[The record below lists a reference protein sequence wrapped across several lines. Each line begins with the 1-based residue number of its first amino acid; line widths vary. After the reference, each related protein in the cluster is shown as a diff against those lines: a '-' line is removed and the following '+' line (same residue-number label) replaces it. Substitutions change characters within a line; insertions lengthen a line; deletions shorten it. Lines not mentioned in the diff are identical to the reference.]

1 MREQQKTVDKFGTFP
16 RSVNRQLGGDLLGGG
31 TSNKRRTFLEV
42 FKKSSSP
49 TSGPSSA
56 SHHQKLGNDRKT
68 QNFDENKGRGQQMKR
83 RALERYEVEY
93 IEGLKALKIADNAKK
108 EIKYFFQMVDDII
121 KKKYSTYNIDEIS
134 ENVQNGYQK
143 FSEYLDSTP
152 NFADLSPELKEQI
165 IDFFEK
171 SIMTKYYKHLFS
183 PHFTKDEERDVA
195 VQRRIRQLAWISSKH
210 LVCSID
216 EVNAEVRDLVYG
228 AITELVS
235 MDSYQTP
242 QEKLERIVQCSRN
255 IFKLLKFTVGGPA
268 SADEFLPALIFV
280 ILKANPVRLHSNIQY
295 ITRFS
300 NASRLMSGESG
311 YYFTNL
317 VRNDNF
323 YVEFEQL
330 CVVL

>member
-1 MREQQKTVDKFGTFP
+1 MSLSFR
-16 RSVNRQLGGDLLGGG
+16 
-31 TSNKRRTFLEV
+31 
-42 FKKSSSP
+42 
-49 TSGPSSA
+49 SA
-56 SHHQKLGNDRKT
+56 SNVKNNSL
-68 QNFDENKGRGQQMKR
+68 FPF
-83 RALERYEVEY
+83 RY
-93 IEGLKALKIADNAKK
+93 
-108 EIKYFFQMVDDII
+108 
-121 KKKYSTYNIDEIS
+121 
-134 ENVQNGYQK
+134 
-143 FSEYLDSTP
+143 
-152 NFADLSPELKEQI
+152 
-165 IDFFEK
+165 
-171 SIMTKYYKHLFS
+171 LFS

-235 MDSYQTP
+235 MDSFQTP

-300 NASRLMSGESG
+300 NPSRLMSGESG

-317 VRNDNF
+317 VSSI
-323 YVEFEQL
+323 
-330 CVVL
+330 